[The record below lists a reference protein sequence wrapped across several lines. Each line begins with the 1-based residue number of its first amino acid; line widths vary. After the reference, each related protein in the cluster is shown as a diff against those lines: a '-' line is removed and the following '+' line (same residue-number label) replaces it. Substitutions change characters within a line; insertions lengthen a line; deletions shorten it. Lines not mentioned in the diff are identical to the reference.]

1 MQKKEKKSISHGE
14 LLILQNKIYSWIF
27 QIAAASRIQGITPST
42 IVRLL
47 RHVKRR
53 NLRTQQAVDC

>member
-1 MQKKEKKSISHGE
+1 M
-14 LLILQNKIYSWIF
+14 F

-47 RHVKRR
+47 RFVK
-53 NLRTQQAVDC
+53 NENSAKLTENFVFEK